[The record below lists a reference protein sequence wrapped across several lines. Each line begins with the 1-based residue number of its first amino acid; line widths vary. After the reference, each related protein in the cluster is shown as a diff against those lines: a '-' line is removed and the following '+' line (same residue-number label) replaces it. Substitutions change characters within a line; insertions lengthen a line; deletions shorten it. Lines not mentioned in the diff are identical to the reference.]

1 MTQEQFT
8 TLFWLSN
15 FLVMWVAFLYFLVI
29 KPLKQANLK

>member
-8 TLFWLSN
+8 TLFWLCN
-15 FLVMWVAFLYFLVI
+15 LFVMGITFVYFLVI